1 MQVWDTNC
9 LQVAHAFHTPAYVY
23 NVALSGISSPS
34 ILVAAAGHDGFVRL
48 CDINS
53 GAFTHTLTGHRGPVW
68 AVAWSLTSPHVVL
81 SGGVDGQVGWKV
93 HQMLMADLCSCA
105 CRAFV

>member
-81 SGGVDGQVGWKV
+81 SGGVDGQVSWNE
-93 HQMLMADLCSCA
+93 HERLTADCA
-105 CRAFV
+105 HAQ